1 LEVDKEANAM
11 KRYKTACATLIVI
24 FIGLFS
30 AMPVFSA
37 DRPSGERVSKKEVGQ
52 EVRETIE
59 AIKEYSADQ
68 KDEAVKKGKAVL
80 DNLDGR
86 IEQMESKIKKEWN
99 QMGESARKTA
109 KTSLETIRKQRNE
122 VAKWV
127 GSMKQ
132 SSSSAW
138 EEVKKGFV
146 ESYETLSDSFDKA
159 ADKF

>member
-1 LEVDKEANAM
+1 M
-11 KRYKTACATLIVI
+11 KIYKTACATLIVV
-24 FIGLFS
+24 FIGFFS
-30 AMPVFSA
+30 VMPAFSA
-37 DRPSGERVSKKEVGQ
+37 DRPAEKVAKKEVGQ
-52 EVRETIE
+52 EVKEAVE

-99 QMGESARKTA
+99 EMGDSARKTA
-109 KTSLETIRKQRNE
+109 KTSLETIRKQRDE

-132 SSSSAW
+132 SSAGAW
-138 EEVKKGFV
+138 EDVRKGFV
-146 ESYETLSDSFDKA
+146 ESYQTLSDSFDKA

>member
-1 LEVDKEANAM
+1 M
-11 KRYKTACATLIVI
+11 KSYKTACATLIVA
-24 FIGLFS
+24 FIGFFS
-30 AMPVFSA
+30 VMPAFSA
-37 DRPSGERVSKKEVGQ
+37 DSPSGEKVAKKEVGQ
-52 EVRETIE
+52 EVKEAVE
-59 AIKEYSADQ
+59 AIKAYSADQ

-86 IEQMESKIKKEWN
+86 IEQMESKIKKEWD

-109 KTSLETIRKQRNE
+109 KTSLEAIQKQRDE

-132 SSSSAW
+132 SSAGAW

-146 ESYETLSDSFDKA
+146 ESYQTFHDSFDKA

>member
-1 LEVDKEANAM
+1 M
-11 KRYKTACATLIVI
+11 KIYKTAYAVLIVA
-24 FIGLFS
+24 FIGFFS
-30 AMPVFSA
+30 VLPAFSA
-37 DRPSGERVSKKEVGQ
+37 DPPAEKKEVGQ
-52 EVRETIE
+52 EVKEAVE

-80 DNLDGR
+80 DNLDDH
-86 IEQMESKIKKEWN
+86 IEQLESRIKKDWDK
-99 QMGESARKTA
+99 MGDSTRKTA
-109 KTSLETIRKQRNE
+109 KNSLEVIQKQRNE
-122 VAKWV
+122 MAKWV

-132 SSSSAW
+132 SSSGAW

>member
-1 LEVDKEANAM
+1 M
-11 KRYKTACATLIVI
+11 KIYKAVCATLIGAFI
-24 FIGLFS
+24 FFLV
-30 AMPVFSA
+30 MPAFSA
-37 DRPSGERVSKKEVGQ
+37 DPPAGKKEVGQ
-52 EVRETIE
+52 EVKEAVE

-86 IEQMESKIKKEWN
+86 IEQMESRIKREWDR
-99 QMGESARKTA
+99 MGDSARKTA
-109 KTSLETIRKQRNE
+109 KTSLEGIKNQRE
-122 VAKWV
+122 KVAEWV

-132 SSSSAW
+132 SSSGAW

>member
-1 LEVDKEANAM
+1 M
-11 KRYKTACATLIVI
+11 KIYKAVCATLIGAFI
-24 FIGLFS
+24 FFS
-30 AMPVFSA
+30 VMPAFSA
-37 DRPSGERVSKKEVGQ
+37 DRPAEKKEVGQ
-52 EVRETIE
+52 EVKEAVE

-86 IEQMESKIKKEWN
+86 IEQMESRIKKDWDK
-99 QMGESARKTA
+99 MGDSARKTA
-109 KTSLETIRKQRNE
+109 KTSLEGIKKQRE
-122 VAKWV
+122 KVAEWV

-132 SSSSAW
+132 SSSGAW

>member
-1 LEVDKEANAM
+1 M
-11 KRYKTACATLIVI
+11 KIYKTAFAALIATG
-24 FIGLFS
+24 FFS
-30 AMPVFSA
+30 VMPAFSA

-52 EVRETIE
+52 EVKKAVE
-59 AIKEYSADQ
+59 AIKAYSADQ

-86 IEQMESKIKKEWN
+86 IEQMESRLKKEWD
-99 QMGESARKTA
+99 QMGDSARKTA
-109 KTSLETIRKQRNE
+109 KTSLEAVKKQRDE

-132 SSSSAW
+132 SSAGAW
-138 EEVKKGFV
+138 EDVKKGFV
-146 ESYETLSDSFDKA
+146 ESYQALANSFDKA